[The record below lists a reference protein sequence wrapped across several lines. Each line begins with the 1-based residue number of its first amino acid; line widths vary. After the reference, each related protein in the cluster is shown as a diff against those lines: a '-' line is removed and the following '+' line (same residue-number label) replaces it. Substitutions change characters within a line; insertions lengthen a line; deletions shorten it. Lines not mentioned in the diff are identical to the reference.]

1 MADNFLEK
9 HYEDYER
16 RKAEWLRRKR
26 HLPRKAVKP
35 QTPEDEAL

>member
-16 RKAEWLRRKR
+16 RKAEWLRRQR
-26 HLPRKAVKP
+26 HLSRKAVKP
-35 QTPEDEAL
+35 PKPEDEAL

>member
-26 HLPRKAVKP
+26 HLPRKAVKL
-35 QTPEDEAL
+35 QKPEDEAL